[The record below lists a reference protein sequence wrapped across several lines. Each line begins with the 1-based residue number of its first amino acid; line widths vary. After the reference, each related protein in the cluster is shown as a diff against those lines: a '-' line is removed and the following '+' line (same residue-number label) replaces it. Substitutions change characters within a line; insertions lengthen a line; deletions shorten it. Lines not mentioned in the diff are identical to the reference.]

1 MIKNNHNQLLSL
13 DSPTNLKKTLNHIF
27 FGYLES
33 TEADNHEKRNEALVL
48 YRTIAKIIEE

>member
-1 MIKNNHNQLLSL
+1 MIKNKHNQLLSL

-48 YRTIAKIIEE
+48 YATIAKIIEE